1 MKEGFF
7 RPLTPKTGVFSDDI
21 TATLYPFSTSL
32 ETSPDTCLAIP
43 PIPTLVGETSTTS
56 YPAVNSANKPTHA
69 SSLNVCSDLEK
80 FGEGVLGKVRTRKIK
95 TLAKEIKEGYAD
107 RVSTSF
113 EENKKLVREVLE
125 GRFSKKLANRIAGY
139 LVALKKL
146 ELKAQRASEPQAAEP
161 STPES

>member
-1 MKEGFF
+1 
-7 RPLTPKTGVFSDDI
+7 
-21 TATLYPFSTSL
+21 
-32 ETSPDTCLAIP
+32 
-43 PIPTLVGETSTTS
+43 
-56 YPAVNSANKPTHA
+56 
-69 SSLNVCSDLEK
+69 VCSDLEK